1 MCTVYTIHE
10 FNFILLIL
18 HLSVVKLLSNENCS
32 FRWINGDKINFTSF
46 QKTALNSEVSLVYH
60 SEHQHQ

>member
-32 FRWINGDKINFTSF
+32 FRWINWDKINFTSF
-46 QKTALNSEVSLVYH
+46 QKTTLNSEVSLV
-60 SEHQHQ
+60 